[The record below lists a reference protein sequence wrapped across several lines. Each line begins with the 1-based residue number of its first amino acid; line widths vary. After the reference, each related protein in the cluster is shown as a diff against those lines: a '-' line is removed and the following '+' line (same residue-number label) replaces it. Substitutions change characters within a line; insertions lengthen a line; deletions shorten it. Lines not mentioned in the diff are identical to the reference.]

1 VEAGGASP
9 SEEDGE
15 DGLRSLDRVKW
26 GYYNVLDDG
35 DSRLRHE
42 TSSGNAMNVALA
54 GCTCAKLARGEPAG
68 QQARS
73 NFAASKSSPPPGQS
87 FFFPR
92 CVIGVQLSTFLFPR
106 PDLGQVPFLFYSS
119 PWHPSQTA
127 RSLTSRTLSISLK
140 LEYTS
145 SRRDSEMAERN
156 QNLPRTLC
164 E

>member
-1 VEAGGASP
+1 M
-9 SEEDGE
+9 
-15 DGLRSLDRVKW
+15 

-35 DSRLRHE
+35 NSRLRRNHSQATRLTRPWQDVPALSLHAANRPGQPAL
-42 TSSGNAMNVALA
+42 TSPL
-54 GCTCAKLARGEPAG
+54 
-68 QQARS
+68 Q
-73 NFAASKSSPPPGQS
+73 KSSPPPGQS

-92 CVIGVQLSTFLFPR
+92 CVISGQLSTLLFPR

-119 PWHPSQTA
+119 SWRPSQTA

-145 SRRDSEMAERN
+145 SRRDSEKAEGN
-156 QNLPRTLC
+156 QNLPQTLC

>member
-1 VEAGGASP
+1 M
-9 SEEDGE
+9 
-15 DGLRSLDRVKW
+15 

-35 DSRLRHE
+35 NSRLRRKPF
-42 TSSGNAMNVALA
+42 SGNAINAALA
-54 GCTCAKLARGEPAG
+54 GCTCAKLARGESARPAS
-68 QQARS
+68 S
-73 NFAASKSSPPPGQS
+73 NLALQKSSPPPGQS

-92 CVIGVQLSTFLFPR
+92 CVISGQLSTLLFPR

-119 PWHPSQTA
+119 SWRPSQTA

-145 SRRDSEMAERN
+145 SRRDSEKAEGN
-156 QNLPRTLC
+156 QNLPQTLC